1 MAFFQDVSNVGKRY
15 VMCFNY
21 LSSSNL
27 FKLIFFT
34 LFRTAKL
41 RIFSELAKKE
51 TRKVSFFAKFCRSL
65 YPLGESN
72 PHLKFRKLPFY
83 PLN

>member
-1 MAFFQDVSNVGKRY
+1 MVFQRNTLSMFANFYFHLVDSSIGYYINEKTMALPTIV
-15 VMCFNY
+15 
-21 LSSSNL
+21 
-27 FKLIFFT
+27 
-34 LFRTAKL
+34 
-41 RIFSELAKKE
+41 
-51 TRKVSFFAKFCRSL
+51 L

>member
-1 MAFFQDVSNVGKRY
+1 MMCLGKKNGGL
-15 VMCFNY
+15 V
-21 LSSSNL
+21 
-27 FKLIFFT
+27 
-34 LFRTAKL
+34 TA
-41 RIFSELAKKE
+41 
-51 TRKVSFFAKFCRSL
+51 VL